1 MSEGARFCPRCGKPV
16 DQDVRFCPSCGASL
30 LVQPP
35 PAPADPSPPTDQPPY
50 QPAPLSYSSGLGF
63 LKVAED
69 LLRRR
74 RDVFANIKSGQG
86 LNRFLLNANLAILLF
101 AAIYG
106 ATMGAYPGGLQILYS
121 IVKIPLLLVITMY
134 VALPTY
140 YVLDAFS
147 GGDVSLRQIA
157 AVIVSS
163 FAIMSIVLLAFVP
176 VSLFF
181 ILTTPGQGFSTY
193 AFIVLLNVGIFTIA
207 GVAGLV
213 YQFSGMGHIH
223 SSTRWGSAFVIGLL
237 VEMFVGTQMAWV
249 LRPYFDTGPFVRPLE
264 GNFYIALIKLIARA
278 LGG

>member
-1 MSEGARFCPRCGKPV
+1 MR
-16 DQDVRFCPSCGASL
+16 SL
-30 LVQPP
+30 
-35 PAPADPSPPTDQPPY
+35 
-50 QPAPLSYSSGLGF
+50 SGIGV

-74 RDVFANIKSGQG
+74 REVLANIKSGEN
-86 LNRFLLNANLAILLF
+86 LNRFLLNANLATILF

-106 ATMGAYPGGLQILYS
+106 ATMGAYAGGLQILYD
-121 IVKIPLLLVITMY
+121 IIKIPLLLLISLY

-147 GGDVSLRQIA
+147 GGDISLRQTA

-163 FAIMSIVLLAFVP
+163 FAIMSIILLAFVP

-181 ILTTPGQGFSTY
+181 TLTTPGQGFQTY

-207 GVAGLV
+207 GIAGLV
-213 YQFSGMGHIH
+213 YQFAGMQSIH
-223 SSTRWGSAFVIGLL
+223 SNTRWVEGFLVSLL
-237 VEMFVGTQMAWV
+237 VQVFVGTQMAWV
-249 LRPYFDTGPFVRPLE
+249 LRPYFVTGPFLRPLE
-264 GNFYIALIKLIARA
+264 GNFYIAMFKLLARV